1 MKKVSVTLDDDVEQE
16 ARARVADGQFSA
28 YVNAAV
34 KRALQADRL
43 RELLD
48 ELDAEHGPVSPE
60 VQGEI
65 EALPWPR

>member
-28 YVNAAV
+28 YVNAAL

-48 ELDAEHGPVSPE
+48 ELDVEYGPVSPAVQAE
-60 VQGEI
+60 VDG
-65 EALPWPR
+65 LPWPR